1 MCWSCWTASCVIAY
15 QGLIRYRIPSLSSYY
30 QASSSASKICKSQKC
45 IYVYANV
52 HIHIYAKNM
61 QKYAKLN
68 MLKYSFLKYH
78 NMLNLCL
85 DMHYMPKISIN
96 MHKYAK
102 KNVQICKKIWKYM
115 HLPNEFTPIAYICT
129 YMKKNVHLYAKY
141 VSMKFI
147 CIICTSSLS

>member
-1 MCWSCWTASCVIAY
+1 
-15 QGLIRYRIPSLSSYY
+15 
-30 QASSSASKICKSQKC
+30 
-45 IYVYANV
+45 
-52 HIHIYAKNM
+52 M

-129 YMKKNVHLYAKY
+129 YMKKKCT
-141 VSMKFI
+141 FI
-147 CIICTSSLS
+147 CKICKHEIYMHNMHLFAFLMPSPAAESVPM